1 MKIDDKIMIELADW
15 MLGATDGD
23 GIITNRMVSEKLGE
37 LMVKYEGTLMK
48 NKNGVVGL

>member
-1 MKIDDKIMIELADW
+1 MSIDNKIMIELADW

-37 LMVKYEGTLMK
+37 LMVKYEEGL
-48 NKNGVVGL
+48 NG